1 MDAKERWL
9 VEQLMSVIKSGTFT
23 ERDILALLIVLRNH
37 AKGDNVIREFGD
49 FVAHREKDR
58 GWLQK
63 YVHEVKIGLANGDL
77 PQNIP
82 IANKHVQE
90 DLNQVLILLK
100 LPEVNE
106 ELANQITICIISL
119 LQSVQVKIKEQK
131 VTTLLKLHVGVGRDK
146 IWLIGEA
153 PNPGGMLF
161 FFPIMFG
168 QNRYLPGIDY
178 DYPPKKMDQLVE
190 AFSLNGRLR
199 LEPRPQPA

>member
-9 VEQLMSVIKSGTFT
+9 VEQLLSVINSGTFT
-23 ERDILALLIVLRNH
+23 ERDVLALLIVLRNH
-37 AKGDNVIREFGD
+37 AKDDNVIREFGD
-49 FVAHREKDR
+49 FIAHREKDR

-63 YVHEVKIGLANGDL
+63 YVHEVKKGLASGDL

-90 DLNQVLILLK
+90 DLNRVLQLLEI
-100 LPEVNE
+100 PEVNE

-131 VTTLLKLHVGVGRDK
+131 ANILLKLHVGVGRDK

-153 PNPGGMLF
+153 PNPAGMLF

-178 DYPPKKMDQLVE
+178 DSPPLKMDQLVE
-190 AFSLNGRLR
+190 AVSVNGVFR
-199 LEPRPQPA
+199 LEPRARSA